1 LAKRKLAGLKGPQIV
16 RALQRGGFKLIRVSG
31 SHHVL
36 RKPGAPHSKVIV
48 PVHGA
53 KDIPPGT
60 VHSIIKQAGLTAE
73 EFSEL
78 L

>member
-1 LAKRKLAGLKGPQIV
+1 LSRKLAGLSGRQIV
-16 RALQRGGFKLIRVSG
+16 KALQRGGFDVIRVSG

-36 RKPGAPHSKVIV
+36 RNPSVPNSKVIV

-53 KDIPPGT
+53 RDLPPGT
-60 VHSIIKQAGLTAE
+60 VASILRQAGLSIE
-73 EFSEL
+73 EFASL

>member
-1 LAKRKLAGLKGPQIV
+1 MTTRKLAGLNGRQII
-16 RALQRGGFKLIRVSG
+16 RALRRAGFDLVRVSG

-36 RKPGAPHSKVIV
+36 RKPSVPNSKVIV

-53 KDIPPGT
+53 RDLPPGT
-60 VHSIIKQAGLTAE
+60 VGSIVKQAGLTIEA
-73 EFSEL
+73 FAAL